1 MPPLMGDMV
10 KAYMFI
16 HMIDSRGEQ
25 SFLSLFCSSRFLVVV
40 MLRDIGLHPP
50 SVSGIVF
57 NGPYITGYG
66 VCTRRGWIPILMS
79 RCLCEGAESL
89 QALSR

>member
-16 HMIDSRGEQ
+16 HMMDSRGEQ
-25 SFLSLFCSSRFLVVV
+25 SFLSLFCSSRFLIVV

-50 SVSGIVF
+50 RVSGIVF
-57 NGPYITGYG
+57 NGPYIQDTVYAHVGMDS
-66 VCTRRGWIPILMS
+66 ILMS
-79 RCLCEGAESL
+79 HCLCEGAESL

>member
-25 SFLSLFCSSRFLVVV
+25 SFLSLFCSSRFLIVV
-40 MLRDIGLHPP
+40 MLRDIGLHP
-50 SVSGIVF
+50 
-57 NGPYITGYG
+57 
-66 VCTRRGWIPILMS
+66 
-79 RCLCEGAESL
+79 
-89 QALSR
+89 QA

>member
-16 HMIDSRGEQ
+16 HMMDSRGEQ
-25 SFLSLFCSSRFLVVV
+25 SFLSLFCSSRFLIVV

-57 NGPYITGYG
+57 NDLTLQDTVYAHAGMDS
-66 VCTRRGWIPILMS
+66 ILMS

>member
-16 HMIDSRGEQ
+16 HMMDSRGEQ
-25 SFLSLFCSSRFLVVV
+25 SFLSLFCSSRFLIVV

-57 NGPYITGYG
+57 NGPCITGYG
-66 VCTRRGWIPILMS
+66 VCIRLDGFYPNVT
-79 RCLCEGAESL
+79 
-89 QALSR
+89 LSM